1 MMNFSGMYPSIENTT
16 YCGGHCVMC
25 PRDEFS
31 HKFENMSFSVFKKII
46 DELIDKGCR
55 RIQIKGFGDCLC
67 DSELESKLAYVKERC
82 PDMYLST
89 INTGHLFN
97 DRNIS
102 LVCKYFNSI
111 KISMY
116 GMTKKTYEKVHGGSL
131 IFEEV
136 KQRIDDFLSY
146 RPKSLFTILT
156 FLVLPENEQE
166 MDVWKDYYEQ
176 KCDRID
182 IWKPHNWGGVL
193 IEESGDSTQKI
204 LACPRALKLNDLQF
218 CTDGA
223 VLPCCFDFD
232 RHDVLGNV
240 NEMSIE
246 EILKSEKT
254 KRFQEIHFSHNVD
267 SSLLICKNCDQ
278 MYNRSDAL
286 VYSSDKNMNTGV
298 PSLRK

>member
-1 MMNFSGMYPSIENTT
+1 MTFGNL
-16 YCGGHCVMC
+16 
-25 PRDEFS
+25 
-31 HKFENMSFSVFKKII
+31 II
-46 DELIDKGCR
+46 G
-55 RIQIKGFGDCLC
+55 
-67 DSELESKLAYVKERC
+67 
-82 PDMYLST
+82 
-89 INTGHLFN
+89 
-97 DRNIS
+97 
-102 LVCKYFNSI
+102 
-111 KISMY
+111 
-116 GMTKKTYEKVHGGSL
+116 
-131 IFEEV
+131 
-136 KQRIDDFLSY
+136 
-146 RPKSLFTILT
+146 
-156 FLVLPENEQE
+156 
-166 MDVWKDYYEQ
+166 
-176 KCDRID
+176 
-182 IWKPHNWGGVL
+182 GGVL